1 MAIAI
6 NNYNTTQDKSDLSV
20 GQCGLF
26 LARKMAYDAEMAI
39 LAALSNRVRTLDF
52 IKIFGKVLTRLKTLV
67 TKRSNFNGDQSG
79 LFPS

>member
-52 IKIFGKVLTRLKTLV
+52 INYLV
-67 TKRSNFNGDQSG
+67 RFLQDSCDMRGESDQEIQ
-79 LFPS
+79 FQW

>member
-6 NNYNTTQDKSDLSV
+6 NNYNTTQDKNDLSV

-52 IKIFGKVLTRLKTLV
+52 IKIFGKVLTRLL
-67 TKRSNFNGDQSG
+67 
-79 LFPS
+79 

>member
-6 NNYNTTQDKSDLSV
+6 NNYNTTQDKSDLSA

-52 IKIFGKVLTRLKTLV
+52 IKIFSKVLTRLL
-67 TKRSNFNGDQSG
+67 
-79 LFPS
+79 

>member
-1 MAIAI
+1 MVIAI
-6 NNYNTTQDKSDLSV
+6 NNYNTNATQDKSDLFV

-52 IKIFGKVLTRLKTLV
+52 IKIFGKVLTRLV
-67 TKRSNFNGDQSG
+67 T
-79 LFPS
+79 

>member
-39 LAALSNRVRTLDF
+39 LAALSKRVRTLDF
-52 IKIFGKVLTRLKTLV
+52 I
-67 TKRSNFNGDQSG
+67 
-79 LFPS
+79 

>member
-1 MAIAI
+1 MAITI

-26 LARKMAYDAEMAI
+26 LARKMAYYDAEMSI

-52 IKIFGKVLTRLKTLV
+52 IKIFGKVLTRLL
-67 TKRSNFNGDQSG
+67 
-79 LFPS
+79 

>member
-20 GQCGLF
+20 GECGLF

-39 LAALSNRVRTLDF
+39 LAALSKRVRTLDF
-52 IKIFGKVLTRLKTLV
+52 IKIFGKVLTRVL
-67 TKRSNFNGDQSG
+67 
-79 LFPS
+79 